1 MLLSIYIKEMPHKIT
16 NYIQQ
21 DIPYTCPSIYLSAYV
36 NDSSYSLAISAC
48 LLVLVFLLFF
58 FLLFFDLMK
67 HMYKSLLVS
76 CGIYCIVSIVKLW
89 VKMVPTIP

>member
-1 MLLSIYIKEMPHKIT
+1 MLLSIYMKEMPHKIT

-48 LLVLVFLLFF
+48 LHFF
-58 FLLFFDLMK
+58 SLLFFDLMK
-67 HMYKSLLVS
+67 YMYKSLLVS